1 MDDNAIFYLLVLAA
15 AVAVVFLWAQKTE
28 EIKQNESEQQRQLA
42 KRLVT
47 ETIKKKQFPKD
58 EQERRKLNVTHLM
71 GQFHVERFGQDI
83 AIEQVWGVF
92 QVASMSERGVQ
103 YRVDIGGQTCECE
116 NFKKRRSHPRNHVA
130 RWCKHLLGAF
140 DEVGAF
146 NTLEGMQA
154 EVVKFEYTQ
163 CDKMYL
169 IKHDDLPE
177 MVITLSDDS
186 LSRDWMDLYARKKC
200 VGENIKQA
208 SGSFKR
214 FGWNLYQERW
224 SYNDGPPGASLLRPL
239 FKIVDATEIEDL
251 LETMCD
257 SSKVRS

>member
-1 MDDNAIFYLLVLAA
+1 
-15 AVAVVFLWAQKTE
+15 
-28 EIKQNESEQQRQLA
+28 
-42 KRLVT
+42 
-47 ETIKKKQFPKD
+47 
-58 EQERRKLNVTHLM
+58 M

-186 LSRDWMDLYARKKC
+186 LSRDWMDLYARKKR

-208 SGSFKR
+208 SGSFER
-214 FGWNLYQERW
+214 FSWNLYQERW